1 MCVSFLVCF
10 LWGLMLTMG
19 QTRKFVFIN
28 YSGKNSLQEF
38 HGKALAIDI
47 RDKHAPFPSLFIIH
61 EMRVRG
67 FHPFQPVT
75 PAVQDPA
82 PWQDWILSD
91 GVIDNASGY
100 FKRDSP
106 PDDGND
112 HTFAQPQP
120 AGFPTMDV
128 GGSSSG
134 GRALEL
140 NANVIADILAATRAM
155 PAWKACEMEGTSWT
169 GTAAENIEKYVSS
182 IGVQDST

>member
-1 MCVSFLVCF
+1 
-10 LWGLMLTMG
+10 
-19 QTRKFVFIN
+19 VFIN
-28 YSGKNSLQEF
+28 YSGHNDLREF
-38 HGKALAIDI
+38 HGKSLAIDI

-67 FHPFQPVT
+67 YRPFQPVT

-91 GVIDNASGY
+91 GVIDNASGS

-112 HTFAQPQP
+112 RTFAEPQLP
-120 AGFPTMDV
+120 SGFTTMNV

-134 GRALEL
+134 ERAVEL
-140 NANVIADILAATRAM
+140 NENVIADILAATRAM

-169 GTAAENIEKYVSS
+169 GTAAENIEKYVS